1 MGSLTTAML
10 SVSRAKRA
18 QIGLIGSF
26 FIQGFLTVSYIP
38 RIPELID
45 QVNVSFA
52 TWGLILGLSGIGGLL
67 PLLFASK
74 VVGRFGTRPV
84 MQVSFLAVSTAIGS
98 FGFVANGWT
107 FFALSFAQTFTM
119 AMYNIALN
127 SHSVVFQNRIG
138 KIILGRFHAAWS
150 IGAASSSLISGALA
164 NFIPLKWHLL
174 GVAIIAAGFVLVSSS
189 MMLAPHEDGHDAEVK
204 RAKPVSILKT
214 PNYVVMLSLGL
225 FCGVLPELTMMDW
238 SAVFAKQALHLSPG
252 AVGIP
257 YTIFVTSMIVARLS
271 IGRFTR
277 NRHFSQFAGRLAF
290 VGSVSMA
297 LAVLIGPLVAGVDPM
312 LAIAAT
318 AIFWIITGLATGP
331 QVPSFFSAS
340 GNVPGMS
347 TAQAMSRMSLFNAL
361 IILGIKVIMGATAQG
376 ISVQAVYGFPILSFV
391 AAGLI
396 ARYVVRKNYK
406 PQNPDN
412 VDSYPM
418 TSPNSVIAE

>member
-1 MGSLTTAML
+1 MGSMTSAML
-10 SVSRAKRA
+10 SVPRAKKA
-18 QIGLIGSF
+18 QVGLIGSF
-26 FIQGFLTVSYIP
+26 FIQGFLAVSYIP

-45 QVNVSFA
+45 QVHVSFA
-52 TWGLILGLSGIGGLL
+52 TWGLILGLSGIGGLI

-84 MQVSFLAVSTAIGS
+84 IQASFILVSVAIGS
-98 FGFVANGWT
+98 FGFIPNGWL
-107 FFALSFAQTFTM
+107 FFVMSFVQTFTM
-119 AMYNIALN
+119 GMYNIALN

-164 NFIPLKWHLL
+164 NFVPLNLHLL
-174 GVAIIAAGFVLVSSS
+174 GVGVFAAIFCMISTSQ
-189 MMLAPHEDGHDAEVK
+189 MLAPHEDGHDVEVK
-204 RAKPVSILKT
+204 RAKNFPIFKT
-214 PNYVVMLSLGL
+214 PNYVTMLALGL

-238 SAVFAKQALHLSPG
+238 SAVFAKEELHLSPG

-290 VGSVSMA
+290 VGAGSLA
-297 LAVLIGPLVAGVDPM
+297 LAVLIGASVAKVDPL
-312 LAIAAT
+312 LAIGTT
-318 AIFWIITGLATGP
+318 AVFWVITGLATCP

-340 GNVPGMS
+340 GSVPQMS
-347 TAQAMSRMSLFNAL
+347 TAQAMARMSLFNSL
-361 IILGIKVIMGATAQG
+361 IILGIKVLMGATAQG
-376 ISVQAVYGFPILSFV
+376 ISVQAVYAFPVFSFV

-396 ARYVVRKNYK
+396 ARYVVRKDYK
-406 PQNPDN
+406 PQTIDAF
-412 VDSYPM
+412 PM
-418 TSPNSVIAE
+418 TSPNEVIAD

>member
-1 MGSLTTAML
+1 MGSMTTAMI
-10 SVSRAKRA
+10 SVPRAKKA
-18 QIGLIGSF
+18 QVGLIGSF
-26 FIQGFLTVSYIP
+26 FIQGFLAVSYIP
-38 RIPELID
+38 RIPELIEQID
-45 QVNVSFA
+45 VSFA
-52 TWGLILGLSGIGGLL
+52 TWGLILGLSGLGGLL

-84 MQVSFLAVSTAIGS
+84 LQVAFSLVAVAIGM
-98 FGFVANGWT
+98 FGFISNGWV
-107 FFALSFAQTFTM
+107 FFVFSFAQTFTM
-119 AMYNIALN
+119 GMYNIALN
-127 SHSVVFQNRIG
+127 SHSVVFQNRTG

-164 NFIPLKWHLL
+164 NFLPLKWHLL
-174 GVAIIAAGFVLVSSS
+174 GVAILAIVFVMVSSG
-189 MMLAPHEDGHDAEVK
+189 MMLAPSEDGHDTEVK
-204 RAKPVSILKT
+204 RAKRVPIFKT
-214 PNYVVMLSLGL
+214 PNYVTMLALGL

-277 NRHFSQFAGRLAF
+277 NRHFSQFAGQLAF
-290 VGSVSMA
+290 VGSASLA
-297 LAVLIGPLVAGVDPM
+297 LAVIIGPMVAEVDPM
-312 LAIAAT
+312 LALATT

-361 IILGIKVIMGATAQG
+361 IILGIKVLMGAAAQG
-376 ISVQAVYGFPILSFV
+376 ISVQAVYGFPILSFI

-406 PQNPDN
+406 PEA
-412 VDSYPM
+412 VETFPM
-418 TSPNSVIAE
+418 TSPVSVISD